1 LSIADGRGR
10 FGGPFAGKRHD
21 PSVILFNHDCDKA
34 EMMTE
39 AQVHKVRFEPVGI
52 EMEVEEGETVLDAA
66 FRQGISLMHGCKEG
80 QCGSCKSKLIDGDI
94 ELLKYSTFALP
105 DYESETD
112 HVLLCR
118 THAFS
123 DVSFELLNYDED
135 LLRRSIAVKSFAGRV
150 AKISELTSDIRLLEI
165 EIERPL
171 KFWAGQ
177 YVDLTLGDGAITR
190 AFSMANAPGESSNL
204 SFIIKKYPNGAFS
217 SQLDGKLAVGDQL
230 TAKGPYGTCFRRE
243 ERPGPM
249 LLIGGGSG
257 MSPLWSIL
265 ADHIASGEQRPVRF
279 FYGARTR
286 ADLFYLDELSAITA
300 KLKDFKFIPAL
311 SHEADGG
318 WEGETGFVHEVVLRH
333 LREDK
338 LIGAIDA
345 YACGPTPMIDAVLP
359 VLQVNG
365 VEPDHIYFDKFTPA
379 VR

>member
-1 LSIADGRGR
+1 M
-10 FGGPFAGKRHD
+10 
-21 PSVILFNHDCDKA
+21 SVGTKA
-34 EMMTE
+34 VVTDV
-39 AQVHKVRFEPVGI
+39 QVHKVRFEPVGI

-80 QCGSCKSKLIDGDI
+80 QCGSCKSKLVDGDI

-105 DYESETD
+105 DYESENG

-118 THAFS
+118 THAYS

-135 LLRRSIAVKSFAGRV
+135 MLRRSIAVKAFRGRV
-150 AKISELTSDIRLLEI
+150 AAITALTSDIRLLEI
-165 EIERPL
+165 EIDKSM

-177 YVDLTLGDGAITR
+177 YVDLTIDDGRITR
-190 AFSMANAPGESSNL
+190 AFSMANAPGEGTRL

-217 SQLDGKLAVGDQL
+217 AQLDGGLGVGDVVM
-230 TAKGPYGTCFRRE
+230 AKGPYGTCFRRE

-286 ADLFYLDELSAITA
+286 ADLFYLDELAAIGRQ
-300 KLKDFKFIPAL
+300 LNDFKFVPAL
-311 SHEADGG
+311 SHASPEDG
-318 WEGETGFVHEVVLRH
+318 WDGETGFVQDRKSVV
-333 LREDK
+333 
-338 LIGAIDA
+338 
-345 YACGPTPMIDAVLP
+345 
-359 VLQVNG
+359 
-365 VEPDHIYFDKFTPA
+365 
-379 VR
+379 

>member
-1 LSIADGRGR
+1 MS
-10 FGGPFAGKRHD
+10 
-21 PSVILFNHDCDKA
+21 
-34 EMMTE
+34 E
-39 AQVHKVRFEPVGI
+39 AQVHKVRFEPVGT

-105 DYESETD
+105 DYESETG

-135 LLRRSIAVKSFAGRV
+135 LLSRSIAVKSFPGRV
-150 AKISELTSDIRLLEI
+150 AKITALTSDIRLLEI
-165 EIERPL
+165 EIEKPL

-177 YVDLTLGDGAITR
+177 YVDLTLQRGAITR
-190 AFSMANAPGESSNL
+190 AFSMANAPCEGSSL
-204 SFIIKKYPNGAFS
+204 RFIIKKYPNGAFS
-217 SQLDGKLAVGDQL
+217 SQLDGELSLGDAVV
-230 TAKGPYGTCFRRE
+230 AKGPYGTCFRRE
-243 ERPGPM
+243 ERAGAM

-265 ADHIASGEQRPVRF
+265 ADHIESKEQRPVRF

-286 ADLFYLDELSAITA
+286 SDLFYLE
-300 KLKDFKFIPAL
+300 AL
-311 SHEADGG
+311 SNAEADDE
-318 WEGETGFVHEVVLRH
+318 WEGETGFIHEVVLRH
-333 LREDK
+333 LRQEK
-338 LIGAIDA
+338 LAGVIDA

-359 VLQVNG
+359 ILQMNG
-365 VEPDHIYFDKFTPA
+365 VEPEHIYFDKFTPA